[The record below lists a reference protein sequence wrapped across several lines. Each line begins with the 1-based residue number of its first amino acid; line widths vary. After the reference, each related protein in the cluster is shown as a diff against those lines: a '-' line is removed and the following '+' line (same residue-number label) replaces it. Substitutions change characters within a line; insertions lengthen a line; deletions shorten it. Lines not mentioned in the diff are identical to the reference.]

1 VFLAASRVAAVRYL
15 PNIALRRN
23 QLLRL
28 LRSEIMIHR
37 SVRIRE
43 LRSLPA
49 GKDSMDLTAT
59 TYSMT
64 LEVYLQSAVLRGVLV
79 TNQDRLSNYLILRE
93 GDEVLSITD
102 ATLDDLQGKTMAAG
116 SAEYLIYM
124 QEVFLIG
131 DLSPQLSSD
140 RAGYEHLYVKKESNK
155 ALISVG
161 PYWLKGDIHVIPGAP
176 LHELLLGKTRFF
188 PITDAS
194 IIGRPDVASRTYLV
208 NRTKIGC
215 MTALSDGLVEL

>member
-1 VFLAASRVAAVRYL
+1 
-15 PNIALRRN
+15 
-23 QLLRL
+23 
-28 LRSEIMIHR
+28 MIHD
-37 SVRIRE
+37 SVRMCE

-49 GKDSMDLTAT
+49 GKDSMDLTAM

>member
-1 VFLAASRVAAVRYL
+1 MKISSDY
-15 PNIALRRN
+15 ISE
-23 QLLRL
+23 
-28 LRSEIMIHR
+28 RSI
-37 SVRIRE
+37 
-43 LRSLPA
+43 
-49 GKDSMDLTAT
+49 GKQQKDVMELTAM

-93 GDEVLSITD
+93 GDEVLSITN
-102 ATLDDLQGKTMAAG
+102 ATLDDLQGKTIVAG
-116 SAEYLIYM
+116 AAEYLIYM

-140 RAGYEHLYVKKESNK
+140 RTGYEHLYVKKDSNK

-188 PITDAS
+188 PITDAAL
-194 IIGRPDVASRTYLV
+194 IGRPDIEPRTYLV

-215 MTALSDGLVEL
+215 MTAVGDGLVEL

>member
-1 VFLAASRVAAVRYL
+1 
-15 PNIALRRN
+15 
-23 QLLRL
+23 
-28 LRSEIMIHR
+28 MIHR

-93 GDEVLSITD
+93 GDEVLSITN

-140 RAGYEHLYVKKESNK
+140 RSGYEHLYVKKESNK

-161 PYWLKGDIHVIPGAP
+161 PYWLKGDLHVVPGAP

-188 PITDAS
+188 PITDATL
-194 IIGRPDVASRTYLV
+194 IGRPDIASRTYLV

-215 MTALSDGLVEL
+215 MTAVGDGLVEL

>member
-1 VFLAASRVAAVRYL
+1 MH
-15 PNIALRRN
+15 ND
-23 QLLRL
+23 
-28 LRSEIMIHR
+28 
-37 SVRIRE
+37 SVRVCGR
-43 LRSLPA
+43 RSLQTA
-49 GKDSMDLTAT
+49 KDLMELTAM

-93 GDEVLSITD
+93 GDEVLSIKD
-102 ATLDDLQGKTMAAG
+102 ATLEDVQGKTMAAG

-124 QEVFLIG
+124 QEVFLIA
-131 DLSPQLSSD
+131 DLSPQFSSD
-140 RAGYEHLYVKKESNK
+140 RSGYEHLYVKKDSNK
-155 ALISVG
+155 ALLSVG

-188 PITDAS
+188 PMTDTTF
-194 IIGRPDVASRTYLV
+194 IGRPDIASRTYLV

-215 MTALSDGLVEL
+215 MTAVGDGLVEL

>member
-1 VFLAASRVAAVRYL
+1 MASSVGAVRYWL
-15 PNIALRRN
+15 TLGRARK

-28 LRSEIMIHR
+28 SRSEIINHDSLR
-37 SVRIRE
+37 RWER
-43 LRSLPA
+43 RSLQA
-49 GKDSMDLTAT
+49 GRGLLELTAM

-64 LEVYLQSAVLRGVLV
+64 LEVYLQSAVLRGMLV

-93 GDEVLSITD
+93 GDEVLSITN
-102 ATLDDLQGKTMAAG
+102 ATLDDLQGKTMTAG

-131 DLSPQLSSD
+131 DLSPQFNSG
-140 RAGYEHLYVKKESNK
+140 RTGYEHLYVKKDSNK

-161 PYWLKGDIHVIPGAP
+161 PYWVKGDIHVISGAP

-194 IIGRPDVASRTYLV
+194 LIGRPDIAPRTYLV

-215 MTALSDGLVEL
+215 MTALGDGLVEL

>member
-1 VFLAASRVAAVRYL
+1 
-15 PNIALRRN
+15 
-23 QLLRL
+23 
-28 LRSEIMIHR
+28 MTHG

-43 LRSLPA
+43 RRGLAP
-49 GKDSMDLTAT
+49 GTDSMDLTVT

-93 GDEVLSITD
+93 GDEVLSITN

-116 SAEYLIYM
+116 SGEYLIYM

-140 RAGYEHLYVKKESNK
+140 RSGYEHLYVKKESNK

-161 PYWLKGDIHVIPGAP
+161 PYWLKGDIHVVPGAP

-188 PITDAS
+188 PITDATL
-194 IIGRPDVASRTYLV
+194 IGRPDIASRTYLV

-215 MTALSDGLVEL
+215 MTAVGDGLVEL

>member
-1 VFLAASRVAAVRYL
+1 
-15 PNIALRRN
+15 
-23 QLLRL
+23 
-28 LRSEIMIHR
+28 MIHR

-93 GDEVLSITD
+93 GDEVLSITN

-140 RAGYEHLYVKKESNK
+140 RSGYEHLYVKKDSNK

-161 PYWLKGDIHVIPGAP
+161 PYWLKGDIHVVPGAP

-188 PITDAS
+188 PITDATL
-194 IIGRPDVASRTYLV
+194 IGRPDIAPRTYLV

-215 MTALSDGLVEL
+215 MTAVGDGMVEL

>member
-1 VFLAASRVAAVRYL
+1 
-15 PNIALRRN
+15 
-23 QLLRL
+23 
-28 LRSEIMIHR
+28 MDHD
-37 SVRIRE
+37 SVGICER
-43 LRSLPA
+43 RSLQA
-49 GKDSMDLTAT
+49 GKDLMELTAM

-93 GDEVLSITD
+93 GDEVLSITN

-140 RAGYEHLYVKKESNK
+140 RSGYEHLYVKKDSNK

-188 PITDAS
+188 PITDATL
-194 IIGRPDVASRTYLV
+194 IGRPDIAPRTYLV

-215 MTALSDGLVEL
+215 MTAVGDGLVEL

>member
-1 VFLAASRVAAVRYL
+1 
-15 PNIALRRN
+15 
-23 QLLRL
+23 
-28 LRSEIMIHR
+28 
-37 SVRIRE
+37 
-43 LRSLPA
+43 
-49 GKDSMDLTAT
+49 MDLTAM

-102 ATLDDLQGKTMAAG
+102 ATLDDLQGKTMAAS

-140 RAGYEHLYVKKESNK
+140 RAGYEHLYVKKETNN

-215 MTALSDGLVEL
+215 MTAVGDGLVEL

>member
-1 VFLAASRVAAVRYL
+1 
-15 PNIALRRN
+15 
-23 QLLRL
+23 
-28 LRSEIMIHR
+28 MDHD

-43 LRSLPA
+43 RPSLQA
-49 GKDSMDLTAT
+49 GKDLMELTAM

-93 GDEVLSITD
+93 GDEVLSVTN
-102 ATLDDLQGKTMAAG
+102 ATLDDLQGKTMTPG
-116 SAEYLIYM
+116 FAEYLIYM

-140 RAGYEHLYVKKESNK
+140 RSGYEHLYVKKDSNK

-161 PYWLKGDIHVIPGAP
+161 PYWLKGDVHVVPGAP

-188 PITDAS
+188 PVTDATL
-194 IIGRPDVASRTYLV
+194 IGRPDIAPRTYLV
-208 NRTKIGC
+208 NRTRIGC
-215 MTALSDGLVEL
+215 MTAVGDGLVEL

>member
-1 VFLAASRVAAVRYL
+1 MH
-15 PNIALRRN
+15 ND
-23 QLLRL
+23 
-28 LRSEIMIHR
+28 
-37 SVRIRE
+37 SVRVCGRRR
-43 LRSLPA
+43 LQTA
-49 GKDSMDLTAT
+49 KDLMELTAM

-93 GDEVLSITD
+93 GDEVLSIKD
-102 ATLDDLQGKTMAAG
+102 ATLEDLQGKTMAAG

-124 QEVFLIG
+124 QEVFLIA
-131 DLSPQLSSD
+131 DLSPQFSSD
-140 RAGYEHLYVKKESNK
+140 RSGYEHLYVKKDSNK
-155 ALISVG
+155 ALLSVG

-188 PITDAS
+188 PMTDTTF
-194 IIGRPDVASRTYLV
+194 IGRPDIASRTYLV

-215 MTALSDGLVEL
+215 MTAVGDGLVEL